1 MKQIRNIP
9 WHPFLAG
16 IFYIL
21 AIYQTNAEH
30 HPISVIWIPICGALV
45 IVSIL
50 FGIGA
55 LLSRS
60 FRAGALFCT
69 STVVLLLIYPRLQEN
84 IELLT
89 GFDPSIWLFILLAA
103 GVGILLYKLDP
114 ETRKSLGLLRILNL
128 VALCCLASTLLVIL
142 ASRVEFTGG
151 RSAISIAPFMDEQL
165 LPKDAADIR
174 NSEAPDIIHIVMD
187 GYARNDVLQRLYSFD
202 NADFLDQLRAQG
214 FYVAEHAAAN
224 YCQTGLSMSSALNSS
239 YLDFPKELEESND
252 RKILK
257 IYFNQSSIP
266 AFLRNSGYTLR
277 LYDSGYYLTD
287 SMDGAEIIETMD
299 AVWNEFSYEVVRRST
314 LWLPIPVRNS
324 FMVDL
329 GNRTLYRQH
338 RLRIFNAFD
347 LLQQEPSSLTQPS
360 YTLVHMLTPHPPFIF
375 ADSELRETPQL
386 PYSVSDGSHRIGLLQ
401 GGSQEYRRLYVS
413 QLNVVNQM
421 MLDCI
426 QQILANAQRPLV
438 VVLQSDHGPG
448 SSLDWNDLEKSDS
461 AERLGILTALYFS
474 DAQYEMLYP
483 EITPVNIWR
492 VILNKYFL
500 KEHMPLLEDKSYL
513 SSWPQPYVFR
523 EKASK

>member
-1 MKQIRNIP
+1 MKHIRNMP

-16 IFYIL
+16 VFYIL
-21 AIYQTNAEH
+21 SIYQTNAEH
-30 HPISVIWIPICGALV
+30 HPVSVIWIPICGALV
-45 IVSIL
+45 VVSLL

-60 FRAGALFCT
+60 LRAGALFCT
-69 STVVLLLIYPRLQEN
+69 ATVVLLLVYPRLQEN
-84 IELLT
+84 IEVLI

-103 GVGILLYKLDP
+103 GVGMLLYKLGP
-114 ETRKSLGLLRILNL
+114 ETRRSLGLTRILNL
-128 VALCCLASTLLVIL
+128 VALCCLASSLLVI
-142 ASRVEFTGG
+142 AGSQVEFAEG
-151 RSAISIAPFMDEQL
+151 RSAISDTPSMDGWA
-165 LPKDAADIR
+165 LPEDAADIK
-174 NSEAPDIIHIVMD
+174 NSEAPDIIHIVLD

-202 NADFLDQLRAQG
+202 NADFLDKLRGYG
-214 FYVAEHAAAN
+214 FYVAEDAAAN
-224 YCQTGLSMSSALNSS
+224 YCQTGLSMSSALNSH
-239 YLDFPKELEESND
+239 YLDFPKQFEETDN

-257 IYFNQSSIP
+257 ALFTQSSIP
-266 AFLRNSGYTLR
+266 VFLLNSGYTLR

-299 AVWNEFSYEVVRRST
+299 AVWNEFSYEVVRRSA
-314 LWLPIPVRNS
+314 LWWPVKVRNS

-347 LLQQEPSSLTQPS
+347 LLQQEPPSLTQPS

-386 PYSVSDGSHRIGLLQ
+386 PYSVSDGSHRIGELQ
-401 GGSQEYRRLYVS
+401 GGPQEYRRLYVS
-413 QLNVVNQM
+413 QLNAVNEM
-421 MLDCI
+421 MLDCVR
-426 QQILANAQRPLV
+426 QILANAQRPLV

-448 SSLDWNDLEKSDS
+448 SSLDWNDVEKSDS

-474 DAQYEMLYP
+474 DEQYEMLYP

-500 KEHMPLLEDKSYL
+500 KESMPLLEDKSYL
-513 SSWPQPYVFR
+513 SSWLQPYVFH
-523 EKASK
+523 EKESQ